1 MNKPK
6 VTRKRWSPQ
15 DDKLLK
21 QLFYLKKPY
30 PDIAKQL
37 NRSTDAVRR
46 RIRRF
51 LPLWKLQEQQL
62 SKALSDITADSH
74 SPQDNQD
81 PQEPLPSTFSP
92 LRIIALALASAAFL
106 YLLLR

>member
-46 RIRRF
+46 RVRRF

-62 SKALSDITADSH
+62 SKSLAEITADSH
-74 SPQDNQD
+74 S
-81 PQEPLPSTFSP
+81 PLPSTFSP

>member
-1 MNKPK
+1 MKKPK

-30 PDIAKQL
+30 PDIAQQL
-37 NRSTDAVRR
+37 QRSTDAVRR
-46 RIRRF
+46 RVRRF
-51 LPLWKLQEQQL
+51 LPLWNLQEQQL
-62 SKALSDITADSH
+62 SKALSEITAD
-74 SPQDNQD
+74 PQD
-81 PQEPLPSTFSP
+81 PVPSIPTP

>member
-1 MNKPK
+1 MKKPK

-37 NRSTDAVRR
+37 KRSDDAVRR
-46 RIRRF
+46 RVRR
-51 LPLWKLQEQQL
+51 LSPIWKLQEQQL
-62 SKALSDITADSH
+62 SKSLSEITAD
-74 SPQDNQD
+74 PQDSPD
-81 PQEPLPSTFSP
+81 SFPSTPSP
-92 LRIIALALASAAFL
+92 LRILAFVLASAAFL
-106 YLLLR
+106 YLFLR

>member
-1 MNKPK
+1 MKKPK

-37 NRSTDAVRR
+37 QRSTDAVRR
-46 RIRRF
+46 RVRRF

-62 SKALSDITADSH
+62 SKALSDITADS
-74 SPQDNQD
+74 QDS
-81 PQEPLPSTFSP
+81 PLPSTFSP

>member
-1 MNKPK
+1 MKKPK

-46 RIRRF
+46 RVRRF
-51 LPLWKLQEQQL
+51 RPLWKLQEQQL
-62 SKALSDITADSH
+62 SKALADITADPKG
-74 SPQDNQD
+74 SPDSF
-81 PQEPLPSTFSP
+81 PSAPSP
-92 LRIIALALASAAFL
+92 LRILVFVLASAAFL